1 MDELARPPERS
12 ADARSP
18 LDPGSARRATTPLL
32 AGYLAFGQFWGVWVI
47 LVLEFQRFHGLTES
61 RLGLLYTM
69 LSLTAVAVMLVL
81 APRLQR
87 LQLSVTVPASLL
99 VLAVGSFVIA
109 YEPKGLIVLGFVLV
123 GAGNGLIDVYMNVAA
138 QRVEVV
144 RRRPVLQWLHAS
156 YALGGVSG
164 PAATGLL
171 VVVGADFRWGLAYA
185 GLALAAAAVWTA
197 RAAPRQRSEGAQA
210 VVSVSALFRTPALW
224 VPALVVLFAFLVEGS
239 MDTWSGLYLRQ
250 ELGASAGLA
259 AMAFIAFSGAIFL
272 GRMFAGKVLFG
283 LGPRTT
289 IVVAGFG
296 SLAGGL
302 LATLT
307 NDVVVVGAAFLILG
321 FMISAAAPA
330 GFSLTEDIDEDPTSA
345 IAAVTTVGY
354 TGFIW
359 SPPLLG
365 YVAQTIDL
373 RAAMTVIVIATVGI
387 IVAGLM
393 APRAKH
399 ADDPRGSPAAGTDHA
414 T

>member
-1 MDELARPPERS
+1 MDELARPSERR

-18 LDPGSARRATTPLL
+18 LDPGSARRATPPLL

-164 PAATGLL
+164 AAAAGLL

-307 NDVVVVGAAFLILG
+307 NDIVVVGAAFLILG

-399 ADDPRGSPAAGTDHA
+399 ADDP
-414 T
+414 

>member
-1 MDELARPPERS
+1 MDELARPPERR

-18 LDPGSARRATTPLL
+18 LDPGSARRATPPLL

-164 PAATGLL
+164 AAAAGLL

-307 NDVVVVGAAFLILG
+307 NDIVVVGAAFLILG

-399 ADDPRGSPAAGTDHA
+399 ADDP
-414 T
+414 